1 MTNGERSWVALC
13 VVIGCL
19 ATWSVY
25 SRKASA
31 AYDVPERI
39 FSAHGCDVYRF
50 VDTTSRPAP
59 IVVFFATSTGSAP
72 GYACTL
78 AVAP

>member
-1 MTNGERSWVALC
+1 MTKTERAWVLLC
-13 VVIGCL
+13 VVAGCL
-19 ATWSVY
+19 AAWSVF

-50 VDTTSRPAP
+50 VDTTSRREPT
-59 IVVFFATSTGSAP
+59 VLFFTTMTGNAP
-72 GYACTL
+72 GYTCTL